1 MPRNEPERRV
11 YPGESRT
18 DWLHRL
24 KESFIVCNLQFDPD
38 REVSKEDVRKAY
50 LEWIG
55 EPDQDWYPHI
65 IRDLYASIE
74 RMGAERVPERDWAHV
89 ETFKGVRI
97 IS

>member
-1 MPRNEPERRV
+1 MPRNEPDRRE
-11 YPGESRT
+11 YPGESRA
-18 DWLHRL
+18 DWLR
-24 KESFIVCNLQFDPD
+24 KMNESFIVRNLQFDPD
-38 REVSKEDVRKAY
+38 REVSKKDVRKAY

-55 EPDQDWYPHI
+55 EPG
-65 IRDLYASIE
+65 RDYFAQNIGHLYDSIE